1 MSLKMQELMQAE
13 DMSFETD
20 SLNDFKVPLFMFRQ
34 YCNAV
39 KGLKHSL
46 QDVLLNALGVKTTT
60 DSHNSSNEEAAH
72 VGWDP
77 FIQLNC
83 FVLFQS
89 CDQKSFAEFF
99 TKIMDPDNQKV
110 VPKRDANN
118 RLNLLFS
125 GDFKDTD

>member
-1 MSLKMQELMQAE
+1 M
-13 DMSFETD
+13 
-20 SLNDFKVPLFMFRQ
+20 
-34 YCNAV
+34 
-39 KGLKHSL
+39 
-46 QDVLLNALGVKTTT
+46 NALGVKTTAEP
-60 DSHNSSNEEAAH
+60 NEEAAH

-110 VPKRDANN
+110 VPKRDANK

-125 GDFKDTD
+125 GDFKDADEQVTEDSSDSETEAHNTHASPLSARRTR

>member
-1 MSLKMQELMQAE
+1 M
-13 DMSFETD
+13 
-20 SLNDFKVPLFMFRQ
+20 
-34 YCNAV
+34 
-39 KGLKHSL
+39 
-46 QDVLLNALGVKTTT
+46 NALGVKTKVEP
-60 DSHNSSNEEAAH
+60 NEDAAY

-99 TKIMDPDNQKV
+99 TKIMDPNNQKV
-110 VPKRDANN
+110 VPKGHANN

-125 GDFKDTD
+125 GDFKDTDQQVTEDSSDSEMDTHNTHTSPLSARRTR